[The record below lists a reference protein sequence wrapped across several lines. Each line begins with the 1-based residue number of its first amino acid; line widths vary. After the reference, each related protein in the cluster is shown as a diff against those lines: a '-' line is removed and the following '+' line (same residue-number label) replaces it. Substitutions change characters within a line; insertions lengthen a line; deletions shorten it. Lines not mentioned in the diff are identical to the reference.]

1 MTFSAHSPD
10 CSCCKGP
17 AAWSALLPSL
27 TSLAPTTS
35 VNSLVVT
42 ATNQPEIV
50 ESNSFRDRLRIPN
63 WALPTRALPVPDDD
77 DSPISLDAILAGRTK
92 SPIRVE
98 DLRAFLRSDEHDT
111 VVSFRA
117 LEFLLAYNRFASLS
131 LARYRAAFFALP
143 SEKQAPHPYAALQ
156 GLSLARQAAEIQTK
170 LPTAKSGRS
179 RLSKELPPPP
189 TATIIASPI
198 PAYSHL
204 DSEYQSL
211 RPDLQNIIDLYLQP
225 HSLSP
230 VTPLVSHD
238 ALNQALSLA
247 KLTTH
252 PSALDPIASRI
263 HSHLATDVL
272 PRFLD
277 SAVVNLSTST
287 SRGRMLIACVS
298 FAAAIVLEVFLI
310 LYHTGRPARL
320 LVLPLWVLA
329 IGYAIGS
336 RTGLCFWLAW
346 RGTREH
352 KSYESDELSNPH
364 KGQIFGASA
373 TDMTSKPQRPG
384 AMLARFS
391 FFTRTRPTGSSGELG
406 RSDVAAE
413 KGQLPSIINLGAAVG
428 GNRLSEE
435 SQKHPSDTHPLSSP
449 IESRHSF
456 APKVES
462 KSGIIKKLM
471 RLTGT
476 AVDTIVVED
485 SRVRKL
491 QTLVGVRVAI
501 WLFISASALIGIIMA
516 IP

>member
-1 MTFSAHSPD
+1 MMAFGAHGPD

-42 ATNQPEIV
+42 ATSQPDV
-50 ESNSFRDRLRIPN
+50 VKSSSFRDRLHIPN
-63 WALPTRALPVPDDD
+63 WALPTRALPVIPDDD
-77 DSPISLDAILAGRTK
+77 DSLISLDAILAGRTK

-98 DLRAFLRSDEHDT
+98 DLRAFLRSDEHVT
-111 VVSFRA
+111 VVSIRA
-117 LEFLLAYNRFASLS
+117 LEFLLAYN
-131 LARYRAAFFALP
+131 RYRAAFFALP

-156 GLSLARQAAEIQTK
+156 ALSLARQTAEIQTK
-170 LPTAKSGRS
+170 LQTAKSGRS

-189 TATIIASPI
+189 PAITSVASSI
-198 PAYSHL
+198 PAYSLL
-204 DSEYQSL
+204 DPEYQSL

-230 VTPLVSHD
+230 VTPLISHNT
-238 ALNQALSLA
+238 LNQALSSA

-287 SRGRMLIACVS
+287 SRGRMLIACIS

-310 LYHTGRPARL
+310 LCRTGRPARL
-320 LVLPLWVLA
+320 LALPLWVLA

-352 KSYESDELSNPH
+352 KSYEPDELFNPH
-364 KGQIFGASA
+364 KEQVFGAPT
-373 TDMTSKPQRPG
+373 TDMTSQPQRPG
-384 AMLARFS
+384 TLPARFS
-391 FFTRTRPTGSSGELG
+391 FFTRTRTTGSSVELG

-413 KGQLPSIINLGAAVG
+413 KGQLPPVINLGAAVG

-435 SQKHPSDTHPLSSP
+435 SQKHASDTYPLSSP
-449 IESRHSF
+449 VGARPF
-456 APKVES
+456 TPKVKSE
-462 KSGIIKKLM
+462 SGIIKKLM

-476 AVDTIVVED
+476 AVDTITVED
-485 SRVRKL
+485 PRVRKL
-491 QTLVGVRVAI
+491 QALVGVRVAI
-501 WLFISASALIGIIMA
+501 WLVLSTSVLVGIIMA